1 MDLQKLM
8 PYSSMKQTGII
19 YGNNQVISVDTV
31 AMSEGT
37 ITRTYGYRA
46 YVSEPVHRRL
56 NDFLNQLTKLW
67 NDSLGESINVY
78 EASGKCLSYFDQCKC
93 LTARRGVE
101 EWFGRYSARSQ
112 RTVLDRLSKAF
123 GSFIRRRKKGEKG
136 GYPKFKSGRRKV
148 RSFDVDASGLKI
160 GEKWNSVSVK
170 GIGKFRFKGQIN
182 GVVKVARIVKT
193 ARQVK
198 VQLICELP
206 VPEKVVDNRGAVG
219 IDLGVNYLVSLT
231 DGLNS
236 IQIPGRELELGR
248 KKRLQRE
255 LARKTKDSS
264 GYRNSRVLLA
274 KESQRLAEQTRGE
287 LHELTS
293 WLVQNVSSQFIME
306 DLPIKNMTEKGK
318 GKKDLNRRILE
329 QNWGMLVNML
339 LYKCEAAGG
348 YVKKVKPQYT
358 SRTCSKC
365 FTVEKD
371 KPKEYRVFRCS
382 TCGHEEDRDLNA
394 SKNILRAG
402 LTGALTGRVGG
413 RGELKYQDVIGHLAG
428 QKDCIGYQCI

>member
-1 MDLQKLM
+1 M
-8 PYSSMKQTGII
+8 
-19 YGNNQVISVDTV
+19 
-31 AMSEGT
+31 
-37 ITRTYGYRA
+37 
-46 YVSEPVHRRL
+46 
-56 NDFLNQLTKLW
+56 
-67 NDSLGESINVY
+67 
-78 EASGKCLSYFDQCKC
+78 
-93 LTARRGVE
+93 
-101 EWFGRYSARSQ
+101 
-112 RTVLDRLSKAF
+112 
-123 GSFIRRRKKGEKG
+123 
-136 GYPKFKSGRRKV
+136 
-148 RSFDVDASGLKI
+148 
-160 GEKWNSVSVK
+160 
-170 GIGKFRFKGQIN
+170 
-182 GVVKVARIVKT
+182 
-193 ARQVK
+193 
-198 VQLICELP
+198 
-206 VPEKVVDNRGAVG
+206 DNRGVVG

-236 IQIPGRELELGR
+236 IQIPGRELDLGR

-264 GYRNSRVLLA
+264 GYRNSKLLLA

-293 WLVQNVSSQFIME
+293 WLVQNVSSQFIVE
-306 DLPIKNMTEKGK
+306 DLPIKNMTKKEK

-348 YVKKVKPQYT
+348 YVKTVKPQYT

-382 TCGHEEDRDLNA
+382 ACGHEEDRDVNA

-402 LTGALTGRVGG
+402 LTGALTGRVGD